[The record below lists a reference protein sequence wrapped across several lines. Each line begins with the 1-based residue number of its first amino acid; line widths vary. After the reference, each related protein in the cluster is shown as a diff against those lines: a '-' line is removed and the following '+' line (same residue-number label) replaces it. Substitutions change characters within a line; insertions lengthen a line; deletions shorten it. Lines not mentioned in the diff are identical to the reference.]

1 MAAFR
6 CVRLVFARF
15 FKTRTKVTKAIEKK
29 MIFLNGSVLKKQS
42 QLLKLEDDILIKN
55 SNEIVRIIVKQFAEK
70 RDAYSKAKF
79 LYEKKSSI
87 VTELVKI
94 KSNVN
99 EGFQNFSRP
108 NKKERRALTQLKN
121 TENFIK

>member
-1 MAAFR
+1 MR
-6 CVRLVFARF
+6 IDKWLVFARF

-29 MIFLNGSVLKKQS
+29 MIFLNGSALKKQS

-70 RDAYSKAKF
+70 RDSYNKAKF

-87 VTELVKI
+87 ISKLIKN
-94 KSNVN
+94 KSNIN

-121 TENFIK
+121 TENFMK

>member
-1 MAAFR
+1 MR
-6 CVRLVFARF
+6 IDKWLVFARF

-55 SNEIVRIIVKQFAEK
+55 SDEIVRIIVKQFAEK
-70 RDAYSKAKF
+70 RYAYSKAKF

>member
-1 MAAFR
+1 MR
-6 CVRLVFARF
+6 IDKWLVFARF

-87 VTELVKI
+87 VTEFVKI

>member
-1 MAAFR
+1 LR
-6 CVRLVFARF
+6 IDKWLVFARF

-55 SNEIVRIIVKQFAEK
+55 SDEIVRIIVKQFAEK

>member
-1 MAAFR
+1 LR
-6 CVRLVFARF
+6 IDKWLVFARF

-70 RDAYSKAKF
+70 RDSYSKAKF

-87 VTELVKI
+87 VTELVKT

>member
-1 MAAFR
+1 MR
-6 CVRLVFARF
+6 IDKWLVFARF

-87 VTELVKI
+87 VTELLKI

>member
-1 MAAFR
+1 MR
-6 CVRLVFARF
+6 IDKWLVFARF

-70 RDAYSKAKF
+70 RDAYSKARF

>member
-1 MAAFR
+1 MR
-6 CVRLVFARF
+6 IDKWLVFARF

-29 MIFLNGSVLKKQS
+29 MIFLNGSALKKQS

-55 SNEIVRIIVKQFAEK
+55 SDEIVRIIVKQFAEK

>member
-1 MAAFR
+1 MR
-6 CVRLVFARF
+6 IDKWLVFARF

-94 KSNVN
+94 KSDVN

>member
-1 MAAFR
+1 MR
-6 CVRLVFARF
+6 IDKWLVFARF

-42 QLLKLEDDILIKN
+42 QFLKLEDDILIKN
-55 SNEIVRIIVKQFAEK
+55 SNEIIRIIVKQFAEK

-87 VTELVKI
+87 VKEMVKI

>member
-1 MAAFR
+1 MR
-6 CVRLVFARF
+6 IDKWLVFARF

-87 VTELVKI
+87 VTELVNI

>member
-1 MAAFR
+1 MR
-6 CVRLVFARF
+6 IDKWLVFARF

-55 SNEIVRIIVKQFAEK
+55 SNEIIRIIVKQFAEK

-87 VTELVKI
+87 IKEMVKI

>member
-1 MAAFR
+1 LR
-6 CVRLVFARF
+6 IDKWLVFARF

-70 RDAYSKAKF
+70 RDAYNKAKF

>member
-1 MAAFR
+1 MR
-6 CVRLVFARF
+6 IDKWLVFARF

-55 SNEIVRIIVKQFAEK
+55 SNEIVRIIVKLFAEK
-70 RDAYSKAKF
+70 RDAYNKAKF

>member
-1 MAAFR
+1 MNIKNK
-6 CVRLVFARF
+6 LYNL
-15 FKTRTKVTKAIEKK
+15 
-29 MIFLNGSVLKKQS
+29 LNGSVLKKQS

-70 RDAYSKAKF
+70 RDSYSKAKF

>member
-1 MAAFR
+1 MR
-6 CVRLVFARF
+6 IDKWLVFARF

-79 LYEKKSSI
+79 LYEKKSSS

>member
-1 MAAFR
+1 MR
-6 CVRLVFARF
+6 IDKWLVFARF
-15 FKTRTKVTKAIEKK
+15 FKTRTKVLSAIEKK
-29 MIFLNGSVLKKQS
+29 LIFLNGLVIKKQS

-94 KSNVN
+94 KSNVK
-99 EGFQNFSRP
+99 EEIQNFSRP

>member
-1 MAAFR
+1 MR
-6 CVRLVFARF
+6 IDKWLVFARF

-55 SNEIVRIIVKQFAEK
+55 SNEIVRIIVKQFADK

-99 EGFQNFSRP
+99 EGVQNFSRP

>member
-1 MAAFR
+1 LR
-6 CVRLVFARF
+6 IDKWLVFARF

-70 RDAYSKAKF
+70 RDAYSKARF

-87 VTELVKI
+87 LTELVKI

>member
-1 MAAFR
+1 MR
-6 CVRLVFARF
+6 IDKWLVFARF

-121 TENFIK
+121 NENFIK

>member
-1 MAAFR
+1 LR
-6 CVRLVFARF
+6 IDKWLVFARF

-79 LYEKKSSI
+79 LYEKKISI

>member
-1 MAAFR
+1 MR
-6 CVRLVFARF
+6 IDKWLVFARF

-108 NKKERRALTQLKN
+108 NKKERRALTELKN

>member
-1 MAAFR
+1 LR
-6 CVRLVFARF
+6 IDKWLVFARF

-70 RDAYSKAKF
+70 RDSYSKAKF

>member
-1 MAAFR
+1 LR
-6 CVRLVFARF
+6 IDKWLVFARF

-55 SNEIVRIIVKQFAEK
+55 SNEIVRIIVKQFADK

>member
-1 MAAFR
+1 MR
-6 CVRLVFARF
+6 IDKWLVFARF

-79 LYEKKSSI
+79 FYEKKSSI

>member
-1 MAAFR
+1 MR
-6 CVRLVFARF
+6 IDKWLVFARF

-79 LYEKKSSI
+79 LYEKKSI
-87 VTELVKI
+87 ILTELVKI

-99 EGFQNFSRP
+99 DGFQNFSRP

>member
-1 MAAFR
+1 MR
-6 CVRLVFARF
+6 IDKWLVFARF

-55 SNEIVRIIVKQFAEK
+55 SNEIVRIIVKQFADK

-87 VTELVKI
+87 VTELVKV

>member
-1 MAAFR
+1 MR
-6 CVRLVFARF
+6 IDKWLVFARF
-15 FKTRTKVTKAIEKK
+15 FKTRTKVSKAIEKK

>member
-1 MAAFR
+1 MR
-6 CVRLVFARF
+6 IDKWLVFARF

-79 LYEKKSSI
+79 LYEKKISI

>member
-1 MAAFR
+1 MR
-6 CVRLVFARF
+6 IDKWLVFARF

-87 VTELVKI
+87 VTELAKI

>member
-1 MAAFR
+1 MR
-6 CVRLVFARF
+6 IDKWLVFARF

-70 RDAYSKAKF
+70 RDSYSKAKF

>member
-1 MAAFR
+1 LR
-6 CVRLVFARF
+6 IDKWLVFARF

-55 SNEIVRIIVKQFAEK
+55 SNEIIRIIVKQFAEK

-79 LYEKKSSI
+79 LYEKKNSI

>member
-1 MAAFR
+1 MR
-6 CVRLVFARF
+6 IDKWLVFARF

-99 EGFQNFSRP
+99 EVVQNLSRP

>member
-1 MAAFR
+1 LR
-6 CVRLVFARF
+6 IDKWLVFARF

-29 MIFLNGSVLKKQS
+29 MIFLNGSALKKQS

-55 SNEIVRIIVKQFAEK
+55 SNEIVRIIVKQFADK
-70 RDAYSKAKF
+70 RDSYNKAKF

-87 VTELVKI
+87 VSELI
-94 KSNVN
+94 KNNSNVN
-99 EGFQNFSRP
+99 EVFHNFSRP

>member
-1 MAAFR
+1 MR
-6 CVRLVFARF
+6 IDKWLVFARF

-70 RDAYSKAKF
+70 RDAYNKAKF
-79 LYEKKSSI
+79 LYEKRSSI